1 MVERVKR
8 AEFCLERVNI
18 KGVNNLY
25 PSEISGG
32 MQKRVAIARAIAL
45 NPKYLFCDEPNSG
58 LDPRTS
64 IVIDEL
70 VSDITKEYNMTTII
84 NTHDMNSVMGIGENI
99 VFLNKGH
106 KEWVGTKE
114 EIFTA
119 KNEALDDFVFASN
132 LFKMVKKYVV
142 KENLESFFDNKSGK

>member
-1 MVERVKR
+1 M
-8 AEFCLERVNI
+8 
-18 KGVNNLY
+18 Y

-99 VFLNKGH
+99 VFLNKGY

-119 KNEALDDFVFASN
+119 KNEALDDFV
-132 LFKMVKKYVV
+132 L
-142 KENLESFFDNKSGK
+142 LLICLRW

>member
-1 MVERVKR
+1 
-8 AEFCLERVNI
+8 
-18 KGVNNLY
+18 
-25 PSEISGG
+25 
-32 MQKRVAIARAIAL
+32 
-45 NPKYLFCDEPNSG
+45 
-58 LDPRTS
+58 
-64 IVIDEL
+64 

-99 VFLNKGH
+99 VFLNKGY